1 MHYLNG
7 AFAGTSKNKHKM
19 WENLRLRFRCM
30 CAFSILCHFIVG
42 INILTCSVIE
52 SREDVASSNTRMGDP
67 FKIARAIAT
76 LCFSPPDSF
85 NPRSPT

>member
-1 MHYLNG
+1 MGITFNTVPHVRTFLHLKIYVL
-7 AFAGTSKNKHKM
+7 FTPR
-19 WENLRLRFRCM
+19 NLCYY
-30 CAFSILCHFIVG
+30 ITK

-67 FKIARAIAT
+67 FKIALAIAT

>member
-1 MHYLNG
+1 MVGVMFNNVHVTHLLS
-7 AFAGTSKNKHKM
+7 SKD
-19 WENLRLRFRCM
+19 RYVY
-30 CAFSILCHFIVG
+30 SPSS
-42 INILTCSVIE
+42 NILTCSVIE
-52 SREDVASSNTRMGDP
+52 SRDDVASSNTRMGDP